1 MKLMKTPAVRELKP
15 DEIANAV
22 FLVQAKEIRQK
33 RTGEPYLSLT
43 LSDRTGEIEARMWD
57 NVAEIMDT
65 FERDDFI
72 KVRGQLQ
79 IYNTRPQFIVH
90 KLRRMADVEVE
101 FADFFP
107 ASARNADEMWA
118 ELRAI
123 VSAVPNPHLR
133 ALLEAFLDDP
143 DISARFRVAP
153 AAKSIHH
160 AFRAGLLEHVLSLL
174 GLARPIAAH
183 YNAANCNAVDW
194 SLMVAGI
201 VLHDIGKIY
210 ELTYER
216 GFAYSTEGQLIG
228 HIAIAMRMVSDKLRA
243 FPEFPGNLRTLLE
256 HMILSHHGKL
266 EFGSPKVPQF
276 PEALLLHYL
285 DDMDSKMECMRATAE
300 KGALAEGLFTA
311 WSSPL
316 ERVVLRKERYLNG
329 SAPPPT
335 TSPVTP
341 AAASTATPA
350 AGATPV
356 GLSQAATQG
365 TTQKDGSVF
374 GDKLRAALVVE
385 VQPGAERILEN
396 G

>member
-1 MKLMKTPAVRELKP
+1 MKTPAVRELKP
-15 DEIANAV
+15 DEITNAI

-43 LSDRTGEIEARMWD
+43 LSDRTGELESRMWD
-57 NVAEIMDT
+57 NVAEVMDT
-65 FERDDFI
+65 FERDSFI

-79 IYNTRPQFIVH
+79 IYNTRPQFIIH
-90 KLRRMADVEVE
+90 KLRRMEDAEVD

-107 ASARNADEMWA
+107 ASARDPNEMWI
-118 ELRAI
+118 ELRRTVAEI
-123 VSAVPNPHLR
+123 PNLHLR
-133 ALLEAFLDDP
+133 ALLDAFLDDP
-143 DISARFRVAP
+143 DISARYRVAP

-160 AFRAGLLEHVLSLL
+160 AFRAGLLEHVLSLC
-174 GLARPIAAH
+174 GLAKPITAH
-183 YNAANCNAVDW
+183 YGTLDW

-216 GFAYSTEGQLIG
+216 GFSYSTEGQLIG
-228 HIAIAMRMVSDKLRA
+228 HIPIAMRMLSDKLRG
-243 FPEFPGNLRTLLE
+243 FPEFPNKLRTLLE

-266 EFGSPKVPQF
+266 EFGSPKVPLF

-300 KGALAEGLFTA
+300 KGAMAEGLFTA

-316 ERVVLRKERYLNG
+316 ERVVLRKDRYMDNNG
-329 SAPPPT
+329 EQEPAVHPASAKPE
-335 TSPVTP
+335 PV
-341 AAASTATPA
+341 AHSSATN
-350 AGATPV
+350 
-356 GLSQAATQG
+356 
-365 TTQKDGSVF
+365 SVLA
-374 GDKLRAALVVE
+374 DKLRAALTASA
-385 VQPGAERILEN
+385 QPGAERSHEN